1 MTTLLISLQQIM
13 ENLGIVLEAINWV
26 VNWQLTMTEILVSDI
41 HG

>member
-1 MTTLLISLQQIM
+1 MTTLLTSLQQIM